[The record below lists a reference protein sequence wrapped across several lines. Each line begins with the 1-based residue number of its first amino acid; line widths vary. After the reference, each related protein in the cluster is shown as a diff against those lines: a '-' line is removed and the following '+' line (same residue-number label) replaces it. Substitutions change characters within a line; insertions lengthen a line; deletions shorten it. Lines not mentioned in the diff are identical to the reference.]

1 MPEVLPNFTLLLEL
15 QSSKPFRCTSTG
27 RKCDGYA
34 SSPDRTL
41 SESPSK
47 AEQMKVTLRG
57 VAVHQVLDDNVQYLE
72 FYHHCA
78 VPAISSTFDRD
89 FWSRIPMRMAQT
101 ELSVRHALIAL
112 SYLTKTETGT
122 LKDARSGLVAT
133 SRQKTMLT
141 HYNKAVQHLVQRMS
155 EESYSTEVGLVCC
168 LLFVCLEFLRG
179 NYDTGMEHYKSGLS
193 IISAYK
199 NRQSSK
205 SITSSAPD
213 LVEDTLLP
221 IFSRNMATAIIY
233 GLPTE
238 QVWYSSH
245 YPKGD
250 QECVF
255 KTVKD
260 AELSAHNI
268 RNMSFILTRI
278 LGTKV
283 ITGEPHTKE
292 DLQRQ
297 QDCLEHH
304 STWLRALEKL
314 ERESPLS
321 EEDIVAAH
329 FLKAAHFLIQIFAA
343 RIILTAQSEFD
354 QHLEEFKAVVRH
366 SRFVLDAME
375 KRSPRMVGAK
385 FTFDMGIIPGL
396 YMTACRC
403 RCPVTRREALSQLE
417 RDMPREGLWDAQ
429 QHAMVARRLI
439 ELEESEM
446 DPITGWP
453 VEHKRIWSTMIRGEM
468 DGNGRFPVDF
478 AIGQWGEGR
487 GTPPLPPGG
496 ILPHDPTGRI
506 WREWFVL

>member
-1 MPEVLPNFTLLLEL
+1 MVTCVLEI
-15 QSSKPFRCTSTG
+15 QSSKLFRCTSTG

-34 SSPDRTL
+34 SSSDSSL
-41 SESPSK
+41 SQSQGK
-47 AEQMKVTLRG
+47 AEQKKLVLRG
-57 VAVHQVLDDNVQYLE
+57 VAIHQVLDDNVQYLE

-122 LKDARSGLVAT
+122 LKDARSGLVAA
-133 SRQKTMLT
+133 SKQKIMLL

-155 EESYSTEVGLVCC
+155 EESYSAEVGLVCC
-168 LLFVCLEFLRG
+168 LLFICLEFLRG
-179 NYDTGMEHYKSGLS
+179 NYDTAMEHYKSGLS
-193 IISAYK
+193 IVTAYK
-199 NRQSSK
+199 NRLPTR
-205 SITSSAPD
+205 SITSSPPN

-238 QVWYSSH
+238 QVWYSTH

-268 RNMSFILTRI
+268 RNMGLILTRI

-283 ITGEPHTKE
+283 IMGEQHLE
-292 DLQRQ
+292 DELQLQR
-297 QDCLEHH
+297 DCLEHH
-304 STWLRALEKL
+304 STWLRALERL
-314 ERESPLS
+314 EREKPLS
-321 EEDIVAAH
+321 KEDVVAAN
-329 FLKAAHFLIQIFAA
+329 FLKAAHFIIQIFTA
-343 RIILTAQSEFD
+343 RIILHAQSDFD
-354 QHLEEFKAVVRH
+354 QHLEEFKAVIRH
-366 SRFVLDAME
+366 SRFVLDSME
-375 KRSPRMVGAK
+375 EKTPNAPGAK
-385 FTFDMGIIPGL
+385 FTFDMGMIPGL

-403 RCPVTRREALSQLE
+403 RCPVTRREALALLE

-439 ELEESEM
+439 ELEETEV
-446 DPITGWP
+446 DPVTGWP
-453 VEHKRIWSTMIRGEM
+453 VESRRIWSTMIHGEM
-468 DGNGRFPVDF
+468 DGNGRFPVYF

-496 ILPHDPTGRI
+496 ILPHDPSGRI